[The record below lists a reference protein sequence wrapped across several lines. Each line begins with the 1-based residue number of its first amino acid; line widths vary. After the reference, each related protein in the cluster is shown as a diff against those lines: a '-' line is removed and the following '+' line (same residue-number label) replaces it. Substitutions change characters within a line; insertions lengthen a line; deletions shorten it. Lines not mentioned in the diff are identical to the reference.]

1 MQINGMSEAVGLSIG
16 IYYRNIR
23 FLRTSEYI
31 DIKQKEKNLYIHL
44 VLILTVI
51 TDFLINKIF

>member
-1 MQINGMSEAVGLSIG
+1 MSEAVGLSIG

-31 DIKQKEKNLYIHL
+31 DIKQKKKFVHSFSFNSYCNYW
-44 VLILTVI
+44 
-51 TDFLINKIF
+51 FSN